1 MGISPGDLIRH
12 IVTGAIVV
20 AVAIVGLKAWNN
32 YKLEK
37 QIVSDLR
44 DLAHPTTSFE
54 AAYDEDA
61 ISSLF
66 KSMALLYRTRT
77 ELKKEPSEI
86 LREVFHGSDDGA
98 LFGSM
103 NSGSNASS
111 DPQAAI
117 IGKSLLR
124 NYQHCRTLGIF
135 SNSENLRHLAEG
147 KTPIITTGPD
157 ANTKAAIRF
166 IINPAVSPGIEK
178 IIPNMIISPPAEEE
192 VDKPTDIQI
201 SRAKELVRALYDA
214 RVIERDT
221 GDRLNQYYESFNAA
235 SEPAAAPDQ
244 QTTPAPHSDPA
255 EEPQLTLPEDPKP
268 EEETADPEVCPFDQP
283 LPDNG

>member
-255 EEPQLTLPEDPKP
+255 EEPQPTLPEDPNP